1 MSTGKMILGDGRP
14 DGVTVGASATELVSF
29 YGVTPVA
36 QQTAPA
42 AATSA
47 VTTTDFN
54 LMRTALINIGVW
66 KAA

>member
-1 MSTGKMILGDGRP
+1 MAIVQQIGDGRP
-14 DGVTVGASATELVSF
+14 DGSTFGASATELISF
-29 YGVTPVA
+29 YGVAPVA
-36 QQTAPA
+36 QQTACT

-66 KAA
+66 A